1 MFCVCPE
8 IFSPPLDALS
18 LPPEKLAVHE
28 LLAERQSFPWANI
41 LASPARCEHRKLW
54 PNVGHNSCRDLWP
67 AYGYSSRE
75 TARVVKT
82 DPLVSGNVA
91 SAGLQLWTPVSI
103 T

>member
-41 LASPARCEHRKLW
+41 LARPPDVSVE
-54 PNVGHNSCRDLWP
+54 S
-67 AYGYSSRE
+67 YG
-75 TARVVKT
+75 
-82 DPLVSGNVA
+82 PM
-91 SAGLQLWTPVSI
+91 
-103 T
+103 